1 MEIKNKVAV
10 VTGAGKGIG
19 RATALALAKEG
30 ANVTIASRTMSDLQS
45 LAREIGNVGRKALPV
60 EADLTR
66 ESHVKTIIQKTVD
79 NFGGLD
85 ILVNNAGI
93 GLFGR
98 VEEFSTQDWDQMF
111 EVNLRGLFLCTRAAL
126 PYLKK
131 KNESFIINVA
141 SLAGKNSFVG
151 GAGYAASKW
160 GVLGFSK
167 CLMLEERDAGV
178 RVLTICPGSVD
189 THFSRHSQTKKDT
202 ILKAED
208 VSHTIVEA
216 IKMPQRAM
224 ISEIDIRPTNP

>member
-1 MEIKNKVAV
+1 V

-19 RATALALAKEG
+19 RATALALAKDG
-30 ANVTIASRTMSDLQS
+30 ANVVIASRTMSDLQS

-111 EVNLRGLFLCTRAAL
+111 ELNMRGLFLCTREAL

-131 KNESFIINVA
+131 EKRKFYNKCSIFSRKKFICRWRRVCSYKVGCTWVFEMFNVGRKGCRCA
-141 SLAGKNSFVG
+141 SAGH
-151 GAGYAASKW
+151 
-160 GVLGFSK
+160 LP
-167 CLMLEERDAGV
+167 R
-178 RVLTICPGSVD
+178 
-189 THFSRHSQTKKDT
+189 FSRH
-202 ILKAED
+202 AFF
-208 VSHTIVEA
+208 
-216 IKMPQRAM
+216 
-224 ISEIDIRPTNP
+224 